1 MSNRG
6 RKVVPKSQKEISKGL
21 HTPFSKEEG
30 NPNNAAYQK
39 TDRSNQVSF
48 KGDTVKP
55 FTVGLYDIDETILY
69 YFNNVIKPTVV
80 QNGKRV
86 EVPVIYADSER
97 WNQIQKNGYFR
108 DKKGRIMMPLITF
121 KRTNIE
127 KNRNITNK
135 LDANF
140 PNNYRIYEK
149 SYSKKNTYDKFN
161 ILNNRRPT
169 KDMYAVVVPDYIT
182 LNYDCIISTYYVEQM
197 NSIIEAINYASDS
210 YWGNPERFQFRAR
223 IDSVATNVELNK
235 GQDRVVKSTFSIK
248 MYGYIVPN
256 ILQKDLASIKKYH
269 SKVRL
274 IFNPE
279 VVSDINDAVPTP
291 PNRTEIKHGDF
302 TEFTDPP
309 SLIVPNNRINTNR
322 VPPTPPTNQ

>member
-1 MSNRG
+1 MSKRG
-6 RKVVPKSQKEISKGL
+6 RKVVPKTQKEISKGM
-21 HTPFSKEEG
+21 HTPYSKEAG
-30 NPNNAAYQK
+30 NPNNAAYQINN
-39 TDRSNQVSF
+39 RSNQVSF

-55 FTVGLYDIDETILY
+55 FSVGLEDIDSTILY
-69 YFNNVIKPTVV
+69 YFNNVIKPSVV
-80 QNGKRV
+80 QNGVRV
-86 EVPVIYADSER
+86 EVPVVYADSER
-97 WNQIQKNGYFR
+97 WNQIQKDGYFR
-108 DKKGRIMMPLITF
+108 DKTGRIMMPLITF

-127 KNRNITNK
+127 KNRSITNK

-140 PNNYRIYEK
+140 PNNYRIFEK
-149 SYSKKNTYDKFN
+149 SYSSNNTYDKFN

-169 KDMYAVVVPDYIT
+169 KDMYAVVVPDYVT

-197 NSIIEAINYASDS
+197 NGIIEAINYASDS

-223 IDSVATNVELNK
+223 IDSVATNVELPT
-235 GQDRVVKSTFSIK
+235 GQERVVKSTFSIK

-322 VPPTPPTNQ
+322 VPPTLPPD

>member
-1 MSNRG
+1 MSERG
-6 RKVVPKSQKEISKGL
+6 RIVVPKTQKQISKGM
-21 HTPFSKEEG
+21 HTPYSKEVG
-30 NPNNAAYQK
+30 NPNNAAYQI
-39 TDRSNQVSF
+39 TNRSNQVSF
-48 KGDTVKP
+48 KGDSVKP
-55 FTVGLYDIDETILY
+55 FTVGLEDIDSTILY
-69 YFNNVIKPTVV
+69 YFNNVIKPSVV
-80 QNGKRV
+80 QNGIRI
-86 EVPVIYADSER
+86 EVPVVYADSER
-97 WNQIQKNGYFR
+97 WNQIQKDGYFR
-108 DKKGRIMMPLITF
+108 DRKGRIMMPLITF

-127 KNRNITNK
+127 KNRSITNK

-140 PNNYRIYEK
+140 PNNYRIFEK
-149 SYSKKNTYDKFN
+149 SYSPKNIYDKFN

-197 NSIIEAINYASDS
+197 NNIIEAINYASDS

-269 SKVRL
+269 SKVKL
-274 IFNPE
+274 VFNPE
-279 VVSDINDAVPTP
+279 VVSDIGTAVPTIP
-291 PNRTEIKHGDF
+291 DRTDIRHGDF

-309 SLIVPNNRINTNR
+309 APVYPSSRINTNR
-322 VPPTPPTNQ
+322 VAPTPPTNQ

>member
-1 MSNRG
+1 MSERG
-6 RKVVPKSQKEISKGL
+6 RKVVPKSQKQISKGM
-21 HTPFSKEEG
+21 HTPYSKEAG
-30 NPNNAAYQK
+30 NPNNSAYQVSN
-39 TDRSNQVSF
+39 RSNQVSF

-55 FTVGLYDIDETILY
+55 FTVGLEDIDSTILY
-69 YFNNVIKPTVV
+69 YFNNVIKPSVI
-80 QNGKRV
+80 QNGTRI
-86 EVPVIYADSER
+86 EVPVVYADSER
-97 WNQIQKNGYFR
+97 WNQIQKDGYFR

-223 IDSVATNVELNK
+223 IDSVATNVELPT
-235 GQDRVVKSTFSIK
+235 GQERVVKSTFSIK

-269 SKVRL
+269 SKVKL
-274 IFNPE
+274 VFNPE
-279 VVSDINDAVPTP
+279 VVSDMTKVTSP
-291 PNRTEIKHGDF
+291 PVDRIDIEHGDF

-309 SLIVPNNRINTNR
+309 STQVPNSRINTNR
-322 VPPTPPTNQ
+322 VPPTPSPE

>member
-1 MSNRG
+1 MSERG
-6 RKVVPKSQKEISKGL
+6 RKVVPKSQKQISKGM
-21 HTPFSKEEG
+21 HTPYSKEAG
-30 NPNNAAYQK
+30 NPNDSAYQI
-39 TDRSNQVSF
+39 TNRSNQVSF

-55 FTVGLYDIDETILY
+55 FTVGLEDIDSTILY
-69 YFNNVIKPTVV
+69 YFNNVIKPSVV
-80 QNGKRV
+80 QNGTRI
-86 EVPVIYADSER
+86 EVPVIYANSER
-97 WNQIQKNGYFR
+97 WNQIQKDGYFR
-108 DKKGRIMMPLITF
+108 DRKGRIMMPLITF

-127 KNRNITNK
+127 KNRSITNK

-149 SYSKKNTYDKFN
+149 SYSNKNVYDKFN
-161 ILNNRRPT
+161 ILNNRKPT

-197 NSIIEAINYASDS
+197 NGIIEAINYASDS

-274 IFNPE
+274 TFNPE
-279 VVSDINDAVPTP
+279 VVADVNEATPTSQ
-291 PNRTEIKHGDF
+291 NRTNIEHGDF

-309 SLIVPNNRINTNR
+309 STQIPNNRINTNR
-322 VPPTPPTNQ
+322 VPPTPTPE